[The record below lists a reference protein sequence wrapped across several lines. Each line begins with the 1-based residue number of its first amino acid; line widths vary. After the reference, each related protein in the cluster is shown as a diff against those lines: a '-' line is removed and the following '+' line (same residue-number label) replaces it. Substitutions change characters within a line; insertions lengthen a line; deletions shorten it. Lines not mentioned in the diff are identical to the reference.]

1 MFRGRHGHLL
11 NASCAFN
18 LYPVTMENCHHFYY
32 KTSSTKVENVLV
44 LSGNL
49 DLNPGFF
56 KKHQIQKED
65 FEVFNNKGLHFM
77 YVTINSLLNKIDEL
91 RYIASCCSALVIEI
105 IETKLDN
112 TVCDSKD
119 TVDGYNIVG
128 NDRNK
133 NGVGVGCYIRNNI

>member
-1 MFRGRHGHLL
+1 MRHVRLIYIRSPWGTATTFTTKLL
-11 NASCAFN
+11 Q
-18 LYPVTMENCHHFYY
+18 LKLKMI
-32 KTSSTKVENVLV
+32 LV
-44 LSGNL
+44 LLGNL
-49 DLNPGFF
+49 DLNARFF
-56 KKHQIQKED
+56 KKHQIKKED

-77 YVTINSLLNKIDEL
+77 YVTINILLNKIDEL

-133 NGVGVGCYIRNNI
+133 NGGGVGYYIRNNI